1 MIIAVTAVV
10 KLLLGAYYK
19 FKDRRHPSPVL
30 KGLFT
35 DSVLD
40 FFITLSTLISF
51 TLTRVAGVPVDG
63 YFGIAIS
70 AVLLISGAKSC
81 VSSFACIL
89 GKRETED
96 CDRAQALLTAQPGV
110 TGVAN
115 VQCHRYGRH
124 LAFTADITT
133 DQMTVEAVAQLQE
146 GLRALLQTEMGADFT
161 AAISPGPSTVQ
172 IEQNKMGE

>member
-1 MIIAVTAVV
+1 M
-10 KLLLGAYYK
+10 
-19 FKDRRHPSPVL
+19 L

-133 DQMTVEAVAQLQE
+133 DQMTVEAVAQLQ
-146 GLRALLQTEMGADFT
+146 GAAGAFADRNGCGFLRRQSA
-161 AAISPGPSTVQ
+161 PGPSTVQ
-172 IEQNKMGE
+172 IEQNKNGE

>member
-1 MIIAVTAVV
+1 MCI
-10 KLLLGAYYK
+10 
-19 FKDRRHPSPVL
+19 R
-30 KGLFT
+30 
-35 DSVLD
+35 DS
-40 FFITLSTLISF
+40 
-51 TLTRVAGVPVDG
+51 
-63 YFGIAIS
+63 
-70 AVLLISGAKSC
+70 AKSC

-146 GLRALLQTEMGADFT
+146 GLRALLRTEMGADFT
-161 AAISPGPSTVQ
+161 AAISPGTSTVQ
-172 IEQNKMGE
+172 IEQNKNGGVTNV

>member
-1 MIIAVTAVV
+1 M
-10 KLLLGAYYK
+10 
-19 FKDRRHPSPVL
+19 
-30 KGLFT
+30 
-35 DSVLD
+35 
-40 FFITLSTLISF
+40 
-51 TLTRVAGVPVDG
+51 
-63 YFGIAIS
+63 
-70 AVLLISGAKSC
+70 
-81 VSSFACIL
+81 
-89 GKRETED
+89 
-96 CDRAQALLTAQPGV
+96 

-172 IEQNKMGE
+172 IEQNKNGGVTNV